1 MPGYDHA
8 RESGESEYGGVVGP
22 AGVAKYRP
30 RRALSASD
38 EARLL
43 RTTGT
48 RDPKAP
54 KSDRVWNGEDIEKT
68 QRQKRGEADADRRS
82 S

>member
-1 MPGYDHA
+1 MANYDHR
-8 RESGESEYGGVVGP
+8 REPGESEYGGVVGP
-22 AGVAKYRP
+22 VGVAKYRR

-48 RDPKAP
+48 LDPKAP
-54 KSDRVWNGEDIEKT
+54 KSDRVWRGEDIEKT
-68 QRQKRGEADADRRS
+68 QRQKQGEADADRRAR
-82 S
+82 